1 MVTVERC
8 EGLKKESG
16 VFGGC
21 CHDAIDD
28 YDGVDDNC
36 KGLKEVGVMM
46 LMMMTVI
53 VIVIAKINSE
63 NYAKTAIF
71 HEKGTRKF

>member
-53 VIVIAKINSE
+53 AKKNSE